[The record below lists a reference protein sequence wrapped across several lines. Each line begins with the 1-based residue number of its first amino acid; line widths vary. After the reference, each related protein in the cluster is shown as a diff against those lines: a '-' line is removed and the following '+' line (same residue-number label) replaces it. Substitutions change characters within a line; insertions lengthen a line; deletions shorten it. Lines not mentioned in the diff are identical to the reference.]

1 MKHSSVIM
9 NIFVSLWQLN
19 AMFEK
24 ITEAMI
30 LNFDDLF
37 CIPPSKELLLVAME
51 MISIMLKKKLA
62 NRLLLLPT

>member
-1 MKHSSVIM
+1 
-9 NIFVSLWQLN
+9 
-19 AMFEK
+19 MFDK

-37 CIPPSKELLLVAME
+37 CVPPSKELFLVAME

-62 NRLLLLPT
+62 NTY